1 LELKLDFHSDEIDQL
16 ADDYAQLDVVSV
28 EQLHTNI
35 QALRGLGWSVGQ
47 VKALILKCP
56 PLLEISFESFLSF
69 FYNYGATPR
78 VRALAKLTEA
88 CLLLLYT
95 MPICY
100 LHFEAP
106 LDVLAFHLH
115 PPVRAQIVFNRGQA
129 RRHF

>member
-1 LELKLDFHSDEIDQL
+1 MTSATALQAANLYCLTQVSQSPRFYLELKLDFHSDEIDQL
-16 ADDYAQLDVVSV
+16 ADDYAELDVVSV

-78 VRALAKLTEA
+78 VRS
-88 CLLLLYT
+88 C
-95 MPICY
+95 
-100 LHFEAP
+100 
-106 LDVLAFHLH
+106 
-115 PPVRAQIVFNRGQA
+115 QA
-129 RRHF
+129 H